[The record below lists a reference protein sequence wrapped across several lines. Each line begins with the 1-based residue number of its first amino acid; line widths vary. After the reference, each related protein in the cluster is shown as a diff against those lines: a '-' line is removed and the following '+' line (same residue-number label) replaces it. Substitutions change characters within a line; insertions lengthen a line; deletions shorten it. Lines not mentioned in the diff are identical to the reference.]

1 VRSGLGVDLRIAV
14 QSSVPTGDSES
25 VVLAP
30 FQGRVYHA
38 TGSLVHRNGGCFG
51 PSAGGHCHSSR
62 ILALIEKNADQTAQ
76 RPGSMEFSPGL
87 RLRFVG
93 LRFGINLTV
102 ADETPATNA
111 TTA

>member
-1 VRSGLGVDLRIAV
+1 
-14 QSSVPTGDSES
+14 
-25 VVLAP
+25 
-30 FQGRVYHA
+30 
-38 TGSLVHRNGGCFG
+38 
-51 PSAGGHCHSSR
+51 
-62 ILALIEKNADQTAQ
+62 LIEKNADQTAQ